1 MNGDRAP
8 RQGTESS
15 DLTWLLL
22 RTLGRRIV
30 LIGAVALV
38 VGIAAV
44 ALSYLIQ
51 PQFTATVTLLP
62 QTGTSSTGLMAAI
75 GNFANIPLPGGEQ
88 NLEALYPVI
97 VRSNRLLDGIIT
109 ESWTYRGETR
119 SLYDV
124 FGVDRAAGH
133 DSLDATRRLKKQL
146 REQVLAFRQ
155 DKQVGVMELSVTA
168 PRDPAFAAELANALT
183 DSLGRFTVAFN
194 ASKADAN
201 LDYVQRRLD
210 EVAVELQAAESD
222 RTRFLEDNRAYAS
235 SPRLMQAAGEL
246 ERQVQ
251 ALTAV
256 WVELIKQLEIAK
268 LDDDKERFS
277 LEVLDRAMPPLH
289 KSRPKRAS
297 MGIIGCLLGGLA
309 ASLFVLG
316 RAVVD
321 RQQPAP

>member
-1 MNGDRAP
+1 MNGDRAA
-8 RQGTESS
+8 RQGTESGE
-15 DLTWLLL
+15 LTWLLL
-22 RTLGRRIV
+22 RTLGRRAV
-30 LIGAVALV
+30 LIGAVALAVGV
-38 VGIAAV
+38 VAV

-62 QTGTSSTGLMAAI
+62 QTGSSSSGLMAAI
-75 GNFANIPLPGGEQ
+75 GSFANIPLPGKEQ

-97 VRSNRLLDGIIT
+97 MRSNRLLDGIIT
-109 ESWTYRGETR
+109 KTWPYRGQTQ

-124 FGVDRAAGH
+124 FGVERAVGR
-133 DSLDATRRLKKQL
+133 DSLDATRRLKKVL

-155 DKQVGVMELSVTA
+155 DKQVGYMELSVTV
-168 PRDPAFAAELANALT
+168 PHDPVFAADLANAIT
-183 DSLGRFTVAFN
+183 DSLESFTMAFN

-201 LDYVQRRLD
+201 LDYVRRRLD
-210 EVAVELQAAESD
+210 EVTMELQVAESE

-235 SPRLMQAAGEL
+235 SPRLMQVVGEL

-277 LEVLDRAMPPLH
+277 IEVLDHAMPPLH

-297 MGIIGCLLGGLA
+297 IGIIGCVLGGLA
-309 ASLFVLG
+309 ASLIILG
-316 RAVVD
+316 RAVVVAD
-321 RQQPAP
+321 RG